1 MLSTRSPRPY
11 RPPAAELAVMRQ
23 LGVLIGQV
31 MSTSWPAPQAVEEA

>member
-1 MLSTRSPRPY
+1 MLSTHYPRPD

-31 MSTSWPAPQAVEEA
+31 MSTSWPAPQALEDA

>member
-1 MLSTRSPRPY
+1 MLSTHYPRRY

-31 MSTSWPAPQAVEEA
+31 MSIGWPAQQALEDV